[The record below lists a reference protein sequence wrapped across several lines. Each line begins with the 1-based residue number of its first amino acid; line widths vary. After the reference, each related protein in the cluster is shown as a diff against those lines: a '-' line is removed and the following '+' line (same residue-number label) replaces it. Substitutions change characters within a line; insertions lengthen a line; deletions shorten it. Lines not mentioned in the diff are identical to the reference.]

1 MYYLQL
7 AILALG
13 AVLLNYN
20 FLISMLCIIIFLLIT
35 WKNKNLNARKT
46 IICIIVFL
54 AFFIR
59 GAYEQKTNTTHI
71 SDEKNI
77 DIILTI
83 DDRIQVNGNYLKGLA
98 KLNKEKVLFTYIL
111 KDEKE
116 KTFFKEHFQGG
127 MLKVDA
133 DIEDI
138 GEKKN
143 FYSFDYKKYNE
154 NKGIFKNVKVN
165 DIKNFEE
172 NKGIISKIKIWRI
185 SLGNK
190 IHKEISFDK
199 SGYIEALIFGDKA
212 YLEKDEIINYKNLGT
227 SHLLA
232 ISGLHLGVLISLI
245 YFILLRLRF
254 SVEIIEKIVF
264 LVIPF
269 YMLISGFSPSVL
281 RAGGMI
287 MLYIIFRKKDIT
299 KLEAL
304 LTTFILMLFINPLFI
319 FDIGFEL
326 SFLITFCLLMSDDFL
341 SGSKNIFTSGFKI
354 SLVSSLAS
362 LPILVMNFY
371 TFSYI
376 SIISNIFLVP
386 IFSLVIFPLVLIS
399 YVVFL
404 FSSTMFNVIFKPI
417 LNISFSFFDKIQDL
431 FLNFSPVVIGRH
443 NNYVGVIIFIFILG
457 ILIYLNKNKFLLA
470 TLGVL
475 LLFFT
480 LLGFSYI
487 GEDKIEEVKIG
498 KGDVYYVREGR
509 GNLLI
514 NTSNNIQN
522 FYNDFR
528 KKDVE
533 YDIINEYNQMLNYEG
548 KRKIDYLVLT
558 SFKRDKVGYASELV
572 GKDMVNEVIVLD
584 KNKHKLKEIIELAKF
599 KGIKVIEIKENTG
612 FDLGTIK
619 FYYGE
624 RQFSVKGKDREF
636 KIEVD
641 DWWKMFMWFTVK
653 ILKR

>member
-83 DDRIQVNGNYLKGLA
+83 DDRIQVNGNYLKGIA

-116 KTFFKEHFQGG
+116 KTFFKEYFQGG
-127 MLKVDA
+127 MLKVNA

-287 MLYIIFRKKDIT
+287 MLYIIFRKKDMT

-304 LTTFILMLFINPLFI
+304 LTTFILMLFINPLLI

-354 SLVSSLAS
+354 NLVSSLAS

-498 KGDVYYVREGR
+498 KGEIYYVRGGR
-509 GNLLI
+509 HNLLV

-533 YDIINEYNQMLNYEG
+533 YDIINEYNKMLNYEG

-624 RQFSVKGKDREF
+624 RQFSIKGKYREF

-641 DWWKMFMWFTVK
+641 Y
-653 ILKR
+653 

>member
-83 DDRIQVNGNYLKGLA
+83 DDRIQVNGNYLKGIA

-127 MLKVDA
+127 MLKVNA

-287 MLYIIFRKKDIT
+287 MLYIIFRKKDMT

-304 LTTFILMLFINPLFI
+304 LTTFILMLFINPLLI

-362 LPILVMNFY
+362 LLILVMNFY

-399 YVVFL
+399 YVSFL
-404 FSSTMFNVIFKPI
+404 FSITLFNVIFKPI

-431 FLNFSPVVIGRH
+431 FLNSSPMLIGRH
-443 NNYVGVIIFIFILG
+443 NNYVGVIIFIFILC

-533 YDIINEYNQMLNYEG
+533 YDIINQYNQMLNYEG

-641 DWWKMFMWFTVK
+641 D
-653 ILKR
+653 

>member
-83 DDRIQVNGNYLKGLA
+83 DDRIQVNGNYLKGIA

-172 NKGIISKIKIWRI
+172 NKGIILKIKIWRI

-287 MLYIIFRKKDIT
+287 MLYIIFRKKDMT

-341 SGSKNIFTSGFKI
+341 SGTKNIVVSGFKI

-498 KGDVYYVREGR
+498 KGEIYYVRGGR
-509 GNLLI
+509 HNLLV

-533 YDIINEYNQMLNYEG
+533 YDIINEYNKMLNYEG
-548 KRKIDYLVLT
+548 KRKMDYLVLT

-584 KNKHKLKEIIELAKF
+584 KNKYKLKEIIELAKF

-641 DWWKMFMWFTVK
+641 D
-653 ILKR
+653 

>member
-59 GAYEQKTNTTHI
+59 GAYKQKTNTTNI

-83 DDRIQVNGNYLKGLA
+83 DDRIQVNGNYLKGIA

-127 MLKVDA
+127 MLKVNA

-287 MLYIIFRKKDIT
+287 MLYIIFRKKDMT

-304 LTTFILMLFINPLFI
+304 LTTFILMLFINPLLI

-399 YVVFL
+399 YVSFL
-404 FSSTMFNVIFKPI
+404 FSITLFNVIFKPI

-431 FLNFSPVVIGRH
+431 FLNPSPMLIGRH

-584 KNKHKLKEIIELAKF
+584 KNKHKLKGIIELAKF

-641 DWWKMFMWFTVK
+641 D
-653 ILKR
+653 

>member
-83 DDRIQVNGNYLKGLA
+83 DDRIQVNGNYLKGIA

-127 MLKVDA
+127 MLKVNA

-287 MLYIIFRKKDIT
+287 MLYIIFRKKDMT

-304 LTTFILMLFINPLFI
+304 LTTFILILFINPLFI

-404 FSSTMFNVIFKPI
+404 FSSIIFNVIFKPI

-431 FLNFSPVVIGRH
+431 FLNSSPMLIGRH

-475 LLFFT
+475 VLFFT

-498 KGDVYYVREGR
+498 KGEISYVRGGR
-509 GNLLI
+509 HNLLV

-558 SFKRDKVGYASELV
+558 SFKKDKVGYASELV

-641 DWWKMFMWFTVK
+641 N
-653 ILKR
+653 

>member
-83 DDRIQVNGNYLKGLA
+83 DDRIQVNGNYLKGIA

-116 KTFFKEHFQGG
+116 KIFFKEHFQGG
-127 MLKVDA
+127 MLKVNA

-287 MLYIIFRKKDIT
+287 MLYIIFRKKDMT

-304 LTTFILMLFINPLFI
+304 LTTFILMLFINPLLI

-399 YVVFL
+399 YVSFL
-404 FSSTMFNVIFKPI
+404 FSITLFNVIFKPI

-431 FLNFSPVVIGRH
+431 FLNSSPMLIGRH

-457 ILIYLNKNKFLLA
+457 ILIYLNKNKFLPA

-641 DWWKMFMWFTVK
+641 D
-653 ILKR
+653 

>member
-46 IICIIVFL
+46 ISCIVVFL

-59 GAYEQKTNTTHI
+59 GAYEQKTNITHI
-71 SDEKNI
+71 SDQKNI

-83 DDRIQVNGNYLKGLA
+83 DDRIQVNGNYLKGIA

-127 MLKVDA
+127 MLKVNA

-269 YMLISGFSPSVL
+269 YMLISSFSPSVL

-287 MLYIIFRKKDIT
+287 MLYIIFRKKDMT

-399 YVVFL
+399 YAVFL
-404 FSSTMFNVIFKPI
+404 FSSTIFNVIFKPI
-417 LNISFSFFDKIQDL
+417 LNISFNFFDKIQDL
-431 FLNFSPVVIGRH
+431 FLNCSPMVIGRH

-457 ILIYLNKNKFLLA
+457 ILIYLSKNKFLLA

-624 RQFSVKGKDREF
+624 RQFSIKGKYREF

-641 DWWKMFMWFTVK
+641 Y
-653 ILKR
+653 

>member
-83 DDRIQVNGNYLKGLA
+83 DDRIQVNGNYLKGIA

-127 MLKVDA
+127 MLKVNA

-287 MLYIIFRKKDIT
+287 MLYIIFRKKDMT

-304 LTTFILMLFINPLFI
+304 LTTFILILFINPLFI

-354 SLVSSLAS
+354 NLVSSLAS

-404 FSSTMFNVIFKPI
+404 FSSTIFNVIFKPI

-498 KGDVYYVREGR
+498 KGEISYVRGGR
-509 GNLLI
+509 HNLLV

-584 KNKHKLKEIIELAKF
+584 KNKHKFKEIIELAKF

-641 DWWKMFMWFTVK
+641 Y
-653 ILKR
+653 

>member
-35 WKNKNLNARKT
+35 WKNKNLNARKI

-83 DDRIQVNGNYLKGLA
+83 DDRIQVNGNYLKGIA
-98 KLNKEKVLFTYIL
+98 KSNKEKVLFTYIL

-127 MLKVDA
+127 MLKVNA

-287 MLYIIFRKKDIT
+287 MLYIIFRKKDMT

-304 LTTFILMLFINPLFI
+304 LTTFILMLFINPLLI

-341 SGSKNIFTSGFKI
+341 SESKNIFTSGFKI

-399 YVVFL
+399 YAVFL
-404 FSSTMFNVIFKPI
+404 FSSTIFNVIFKPI

-431 FLNFSPVVIGRH
+431 FLNSSPMLIGRH

-533 YDIINEYNQMLNYEG
+533 YDIINEYNKMLNYEG

-599 KGIKVIEIKENTG
+599 NGIKVIEIKENTG

-641 DWWKMFMWFTVK
+641 D
-653 ILKR
+653 

>member
-83 DDRIQVNGNYLKGLA
+83 DDRIQVNGNYLKGIA

-116 KTFFKEHFQGG
+116 KTFFKEYFQGG
-127 MLKVDA
+127 MLKVNA

-287 MLYIIFRKKDIT
+287 MLYIIFRKKDMT

-304 LTTFILMLFINPLFI
+304 LTTFILMLFINPLLI

-354 SLVSSLAS
+354 NLVSSLAS

-498 KGDVYYVREGR
+498 KGEIYYVRGGR
-509 GNLLI
+509 HNLLV

-522 FYNDFR
+522 FYNDFQ

-533 YDIINEYNQMLNYEG
+533 YDIINEYNKMLNYEG

-584 KNKHKLKEIIELAKF
+584 KNKHKLKEIIKLAKF
-599 KGIKVIEIKENTG
+599 NDIKVIEIKENTG

-624 RQFSVKGKDREF
+624 RQFSIKGKYREF

-641 DWWKMFMWFTVK
+641 Y
-653 ILKR
+653 

>member
-83 DDRIQVNGNYLKGLA
+83 DDRIQVNGNYLKGIA

-127 MLKVDA
+127 MLKVNA

-190 IHKEISFDK
+190 IHKEIGFDK

-287 MLYIIFRKKDIT
+287 MLYIIFRKKDMT

-404 FSSTMFNVIFKPI
+404 FSSTIFNVIFKPI

-431 FLNFSPVVIGRH
+431 FLNSSPMLIGRH

-572 GKDMVNEVIVLD
+572 GKDMVNKVIVLD
-584 KNKHKLKEIIELAKF
+584 KNKHKLKEIIKLAKF

-612 FDLGTIK
+612 FDLGIIK
-619 FYYGE
+619 FYYSE

-641 DWWKMFMWFTVK
+641 D
-653 ILKR
+653 

>member
-83 DDRIQVNGNYLKGLA
+83 DDRIQVNGNYLKGIA

-127 MLKVDA
+127 MLKVNA

-287 MLYIIFRKKDIT
+287 MLYIIFRKKDMT

-304 LTTFILMLFINPLFI
+304 LTTFILILFINPLFI

-404 FSSTMFNVIFKPI
+404 FSSIIFNVIFKPI

-431 FLNFSPVVIGRH
+431 FLNFSPMVIGKH
-443 NNYVGVIIFIFILG
+443 SDYIGAIIFIFVLG

-475 LLFFT
+475 VLFFT

-498 KGDVYYVREGR
+498 KGEISYVRGGR
-509 GNLLI
+509 HNLLV

-584 KNKHKLKEIIELAKF
+584 KNKHKFKEIIELAKF

-641 DWWKMFMWFTVK
+641 Y
-653 ILKR
+653 

>member
-83 DDRIQVNGNYLKGLA
+83 DDRIQVNGNYLKGIA

-116 KTFFKEHFQGG
+116 KTFFKEHFQGR
-127 MLKVDA
+127 MLKVNA

-287 MLYIIFRKKDIT
+287 MLSIIFRKKDMT

-399 YVVFL
+399 YVSFL
-404 FSSTMFNVIFKPI
+404 FSITLFNVIFKPI
-417 LNISFSFFDKIQDL
+417 LNISFNFFDKIQDL
-431 FLNFSPVVIGRH
+431 FLNSSPMLIGRH

-457 ILIYLNKNKFLLA
+457 ILIYLSKNKFLLA
-470 TLGVL
+470 TSGVL

-599 KGIKVIEIKENTG
+599 NGIKVIEIKENTG

-624 RQFSVKGKDREF
+624 RQFSIKGKYREF

-641 DWWKMFMWFTVK
+641 Y
-653 ILKR
+653 

>member
-59 GAYEQKTNTTHI
+59 GAYEQKTNTTNI

-83 DDRIQVNGNYLKGLA
+83 DDRIQVNGNYLKGIA

-127 MLKVDA
+127 ILKVNA

-154 NKGIFKNVKVN
+154 NKGVFKNVKVN
-165 DIKNFEE
+165 NIKNFEE

-287 MLYIIFRKKDIT
+287 MLYIIFRKKDMT

-399 YVVFL
+399 YVSFL
-404 FSSTMFNVIFKPI
+404 FSITLFNVIFKPI

-431 FLNFSPVVIGRH
+431 FLNSSPMLIGRH

-548 KRKIDYLVLT
+548 KGKIDYLVLT

-584 KNKHKLKEIIELAKF
+584 KNKHKLKGIIELAKF

-641 DWWKMFMWFTVK
+641 D
-653 ILKR
+653 